1 MAQQH
6 FVWQETEREVPAISN
21 ENEQQEVSSMKIRDE
36 VAKSAEMCVIGAMLI
51 DEKALANVIQTLK
64 PEHFYFDELKAM
76 YQAIL
81 ELSSE
86 GKSIDFVSVLKKLVA
101 DSFYDEKQAKQMLFE
116 CADLVPSV
124 SQVESYAKTVV
135 DSFKAR
141 KLQEIGARLAFDGV
155 FAENVNEVAGE
166 VMSELYEVVSEQ
178 QKKRLKTVGDIGI
191 QVFECYSKD
200 EQDLENRSH
209 TGFSRLDE
217 ILKGMSAGNLIIL
230 AARPKLGKTA
240 FALSIAENVAK
251 SGKAVAFYSLEMG
264 SSEIYERLLSKRA
277 KIPMN
282 TLIDRCFRDK
292 RRPQKVR
299 AEEINKIAE
308 AIDEICAL
316 PIRINDNPG
325 CTVNDIRLES
335 RCVAAQAN
343 LCTKSC
349 QERNLDSRDGEPPLG
364 LIVIDYLQL
373 MRSSKKFES
382 RNLEVG
388 AICRELKC
396 LASELCV
403 PILCLSQLNRTS
415 DESTRPSPSELRDS
429 GSIEQDAN
437 KVILMWCIEKNL
449 NERGFVESKTI
460 GVDVALNRR
469 GTTGVTLFNS
479 NGNYMQFTE
488 LDRKYE
494 ESKPKKI
501 WR

>member
-1 MAQQH
+1 
-6 FVWQETEREVPAISN
+6 
-21 ENEQQEVSSMKIRDE
+21 MKTQDE
-36 VAKSAEMCVIGAMLI
+36 VAKSAEMCVIGAILI

-64 PEHFYFDELKAM
+64 PEHFYFDELKAA

-86 GKSIDFVSVLKKLVA
+86 GKSIDIVSVLKKLVA
-101 DSFYDEKQAKQMLFE
+101 EGFYDEKQAKQMLLE
-116 CADLVPSV
+116 CANLVPSI
-124 SQVESYAKTVV
+124 SQAETYAKTVS

-141 KLQEIGARLAFDGV
+141 KLREIGTRLAFDGV
-155 FAENVNEVAGE
+155 FAENVDEVADGI
-166 VMSELYEVVSEQ
+166 MSELYEVVSEQ
-178 QKKRLKTVGDIGI
+178 HKKQLKTVGTIGT
-191 QVFECYSKD
+191 QVFEGYSND
-200 EQDLENRSH
+200 GQDLENRSH

-240 FALSIAENVAK
+240 FALSIAENIAK
-251 SGKAVAFYSLEMG
+251 SGKTVAFYSLEME
-264 SSEIYERLLSKRA
+264 SSEIYERLLSKMA
-277 KIPMN
+277 QIPMN
-282 TLIDRCFRDK
+282 TLIDRRFKDK

-308 AIDEICAL
+308 SIDEIYSL
-316 PIRINDNPG
+316 PIKINDNPA
-325 CTVNDIRLES
+325 CTVNDVRLES
-335 RCVAAQAN
+335 RLV
-343 LCTKSC
+343 K
-349 QERNLDSRDGEPPLG
+349 DLG

-373 MRSSKKFES
+373 MRSARKFEN

-396 LASELCV
+396 LASELGV

-437 KVILMWCIEKNL
+437 KVILMWSIEKNL
-449 NERGFVESKTI
+449 NERGLVESKTI

-469 GTTGVTLFNS
+469 GTTGVTLFNF
-479 NGNYMQFTE
+479 NGNYMNFTE

-494 ESKPKKI
+494 EPKPKKN

>member
-1 MAQQH
+1 
-6 FVWQETEREVPAISN
+6 
-21 ENEQQEVSSMKIRDE
+21 MKIQDE

-64 PEHFYFDELKAM
+64 PEHFYFDELKAT

-101 DSFYDEKQAKQMLFE
+101 KGIYDEKQAKQMLFE

-124 SQVESYAKTVV
+124 SQVESYAKTVI

-141 KLQEIGARLAFDGV
+141 KLREIGTRLAFDGV
-155 FAENVNEVAGE
+155 FAENVNDVADE

-178 QKKRLKTVGDIGI
+178 HKKSLKTVGDIGT
-191 QVFECYSKD
+191 QVFEAYSSSG
-200 EQDLENRSH
+200 QDLENRSH

-251 SGKAVAFYSLEMG
+251 SGKTVAFYSLEME

-277 KIPMN
+277 QVPMN
-282 TLIDRCFRDK
+282 TLIERGARAGNSRSEKDKETGFSARDLEFLK
-292 RRPQKVR
+292 KK
-299 AEEINKIAE
+299 INE
-308 AIDEICAL
+308 LSAL
-316 PIRINDNPG
+316 PKKVNDNPA
-325 CTVNDIRLES
+325 CAVNDIRLES
-335 RCVAAQAN
+335 QLVKN
-343 LCTKSC
+343 
-349 QERNLDSRDGEPPLG
+349 LG

-396 LASELCV
+396 LASELGV

-415 DESTRPSPSELRDS
+415 DESMRPSPSELRDS

-469 GTTGVTLFNS
+469 GTTGVTLFNF

>member
-1 MAQQH
+1 
-6 FVWQETEREVPAISN
+6 
-21 ENEQQEVSSMKIRDE
+21 MKIQDE

-64 PEHFYFDELKAM
+64 PEHFYFDELKAA
-76 YQAIL
+76 YQASW

-101 DSFYDEKQAKQMLFE
+101 KGFYDEKQAKQMLLE
-116 CADLVPSV
+116 CADLVPSI
-124 SQVESYAKTVV
+124 SQAEAYAKTVV

-141 KLQEIGARLAFDGV
+141 KLQEIGTRLAFDGV
-155 FAENVNEVAGE
+155 FADNVNEVADE
-166 VMSELYEVVSEQ
+166 IMSELYEVVSGQ
-178 QKKRLKTVGDIGI
+178 HKKQLKTVGDIGTQI
-191 QVFECYSKD
+191 FEGYSND
-200 EQDLENRSH
+200 GQDLENRSH

-240 FALSIAENVAK
+240 FALSIAENIAK
-251 SGKAVAFYSLEMG
+251 SGKTVAFYSLEME
-264 SSEIYERLLSKRA
+264 SSEIYERLLSKRS

-282 TLIDRCFRDK
+282 TLIDRRFKDK

-308 AIDEICAL
+308 SIDEIYSL
-316 PIRINDNPG
+316 PIKINDNPA
-325 CTVNDIRLES
+325 CTVNDVRLES
-335 RCVAAQAN
+335 RLV
-343 LCTKSC
+343 K
-349 QERNLDSRDGEPPLG
+349 DLG

-373 MRSSKKFES
+373 MRSTKRFEN

-388 AICRELKC
+388 SICRELKC
-396 LASELCV
+396 LASELGV

-437 KVILMWCIEKNL
+437 KVILMWSIEKNL
-449 NERGFVESKTI
+449 NERGLVESKTI

-469 GTTGVTLFNS
+469 GTTGVTLFNF
-479 NGNYMQFTE
+479 NGNYMKFTE

-494 ESKPKKI
+494 EPKPKKT

>member
-1 MAQQH
+1 M
-6 FVWQETEREVPAISN
+6 SN
-21 ENEQQEVSSMKIRDE
+21 IKIQDE
-36 VAKSAEMCVIGAMLI
+36 VAKSAEMCVIGAILI
-51 DEKALANVIQTLK
+51 DEKALVNVMQTLK
-64 PEHFYFDELKAM
+64 PEHFYFDELKAT

-101 DSFYDEKQAKQMLFE
+101 EGFYDEKQAKQMLLE
-116 CADLVPSV
+116 CANLVPSI
-124 SQVESYAKTVV
+124 SQAETYAKTVS

-141 KLQEIGARLAFDGV
+141 KLREIGTRLAFDGV
-155 FAENVNEVAGE
+155 FAENVDEVSEGI
-166 VMSELYEVVSEQ
+166 MSELYEVVSEQ
-178 QKKRLKTVGDIGI
+178 HKKQLKTVGDIGTK
-191 QVFECYSKD
+191 VFEGYSND
-200 EQDLENRSH
+200 GQDLENRSH

-240 FALSIAENVAK
+240 FALSIAENIAK
-251 SGKAVAFYSLEMG
+251 SGKTVAFYSLEME
-264 SSEIYERLLSKRA
+264 SSEIYERLLSKRS

-282 TLIDRCFRDK
+282 TLIDRRFRDK

-308 AIDEICAL
+308 SIDEIYSL
-316 PIRINDNPG
+316 PIKINDNPA
-325 CTVNDIRLES
+325 CTVNDVRLES
-335 RCVAAQAN
+335 RLV
-343 LCTKSC
+343 K
-349 QERNLDSRDGEPPLG
+349 DLG

-373 MRSSKKFES
+373 MRSTKKFEN

-388 AICRELKC
+388 SICRELKC
-396 LASELCV
+396 LASELGV
-403 PILCLSQLNRTS
+403 PILCLSQLNRVS

-437 KVILMWCIEKNL
+437 KVILMWSIEKNL
-449 NERGFVESKTI
+449 NERGLVESKTI

-469 GTTGVTLFNS
+469 GTTGVTLFNF
-479 NGNYMQFTE
+479 NGNYMNFTE

-494 ESKPKKI
+494 EPKPKK
-501 WR
+501 R

>member
-1 MAQQH
+1 M
-6 FVWQETEREVPAISN
+6 SN
-21 ENEQQEVSSMKIRDE
+21 IKIQDE
-36 VAKSAEMCVIGAMLI
+36 VAKSAEMCVIGAILI

-64 PEHFYFDELKAM
+64 PEHFYFDELKAA

-101 DSFYDEKQAKQMLFE
+101 KGFYDEKQAKQMLLE
-116 CADLVPSV
+116 CADLVPSI
-124 SQVESYAKTVV
+124 SQADTYAKTVS

-155 FAENVNEVAGE
+155 FAENVNEVADE
-166 VMSELYEVVSEQ
+166 IMSELYEVVSEQ
-178 QKKRLKTVGDIGI
+178 HKKQLKNVGDLGT
-191 QVFECYSKD
+191 QVFEGYSND
-200 EQDLENRSH
+200 GQDLENRSH
-209 TGFSRLDE
+209 TGFPRLDE

-240 FALSIAENVAK
+240 FALSIAENIAK
-251 SGKAVAFYSLEMG
+251 SGKTVAFYSLEME
-264 SSEIYERLLSKRA
+264 SSEIYERLLSKSA
-277 KIPMN
+277 QIPMN
-282 TLIDRCFRDK
+282 TLIDRRFRDK
-292 RRPQKVR
+292 RRPQKIR
-299 AEEINKIAE
+299 DEEINKIAE
-308 AIDEICAL
+308 TIDEIYSL
-316 PIRINDNPG
+316 PIKINDNPA

-335 RCVAAQAN
+335 RLV
-343 LCTKSC
+343 K
-349 QERNLDSRDGEPPLG
+349 DLG

-373 MRSSKKFES
+373 MRSTKKAEN

-388 AICRELKC
+388 SICRELKC
-396 LASELCV
+396 LASELGV

-437 KVILMWCIEKNL
+437 KVILMWSIEKNL
-449 NERGFVESKTI
+449 NERGLVESKTI

-469 GTTGVTLFNS
+469 GTTGVTLFNF
-479 NGNYMQFTE
+479 NGNYMNFTE
-488 LDRKYE
+488 LERKYE
-494 ESKPKKI
+494 EPKAKKT

>member
-1 MAQQH
+1 
-6 FVWQETEREVPAISN
+6 
-21 ENEQQEVSSMKIRDE
+21 MKTQDE
-36 VAKSAEMCVIGAMLI
+36 VAKSAEMCVIGAILI

-64 PEHFYFDELKAM
+64 PEHFYFDELKAA

-101 DSFYDEKQAKQMLFE
+101 KGIYDEKQAKQMLLE
-116 CADLVPSV
+116 CANLVPSI
-124 SQVESYAKTVV
+124 SQAETYAKTVS

-141 KLQEIGARLAFDGV
+141 KLREIGTRLAFDGV
-155 FAENVNEVAGE
+155 FAENVDEVADGI
-166 VMSELYEVVSEQ
+166 MSELYEVVSEQ
-178 QKKRLKTVGDIGI
+178 HKKQLKTVGAIGT
-191 QVFECYSKD
+191 QVFEGYSND
-200 EQDLENRSH
+200 GQDLENRSH

-251 SGKAVAFYSLEMG
+251 SGKTVAFYSLEME
-264 SSEIYERLLSKRA
+264 SSEIYERLLSKRS

-282 TLIDRCFRDK
+282 TLIDRRFRDK
-292 RRPQKVR
+292 RRPQKIR
-299 AEEINKIAE
+299 DEEINKIAE
-308 AIDEICAL
+308 TIDEIYSL
-316 PIRINDNPG
+316 PIKINDNPA

-335 RCVAAQAN
+335 KLIKN
-343 LCTKSC
+343 
-349 QERNLDSRDGEPPLG
+349 LG

-373 MRSSKKFES
+373 MRSKKRFEN

-388 AICRELKC
+388 SICRELKC
-396 LASELCV
+396 LASDLGV

-437 KVILMWCIEKNL
+437 KVILMWSIEKNL
-449 NERGFVESKTI
+449 NERGLVESKTI

-469 GTTGVTLFNS
+469 GTTGVTLFNF
-479 NGNYMQFTE
+479 NGNYMNFTE

-494 ESKPKKI
+494 EPKAKKN

>member
-1 MAQQH
+1 
-6 FVWQETEREVPAISN
+6 
-21 ENEQQEVSSMKIRDE
+21 MKTQDE
-36 VAKSAEMCVIGAMLI
+36 VAKSAEMCIIGAILI

-64 PEHFYFDELKAM
+64 PEHFYFDELKAT

-86 GKSIDFVSVLKKLVA
+86 EKSIDFVSVLKKLVA
-101 DSFYDEKQAKQMLFE
+101 KGIYDEKQAKQMLFE

-124 SQVESYAKTVV
+124 SQVESYAKTVI

-141 KLQEIGARLAFDGV
+141 RLQEIGARLTFDGV
-155 FAENVNEVAGE
+155 FAENINEVADE
-166 VMSELYEVVSEQ
+166 VMSKLYEVVSEQ
-178 QKKRLKTVGDIGI
+178 HKKQLKTVGDIGAK
-191 QVFECYSKD
+191 VFESYSKD

-251 SGKAVAFYSLEMG
+251 SGKTVAFYSLEME
-264 SSEIYERLLSKRA
+264 SSEIYERLLSKKA
-277 KIPMN
+277 QIPMN
-282 TLIDRCFRDK
+282 TLIDRRFRDK

-299 AEEINKIAE
+299 AEEINKIAD
-308 AIDEICAL
+308 AIDEIYVL
-316 PIRINDNPG
+316 PIKINDNPG

-335 RCVAAQAN
+335 RCVAAQVN
-343 LCTKSC
+343 LRTKSC
-349 QERNLDSRDGEPPLG
+349 QERKLDSRDGEPPLG

-373 MRSSKKFES
+373 MRSSKKLEN

-388 AICRELKC
+388 AICRDLKC
-396 LASELCV
+396 LASELGV

-415 DESTRPSPSELRDS
+415 DESMRPSPSELRDS

-469 GTTGVTLFNS
+469 GTTGVTLFNF

-494 ESKPKKI
+494 EPKLKKT

>member
-1 MAQQH
+1 
-6 FVWQETEREVPAISN
+6 
-21 ENEQQEVSSMKIRDE
+21 MKTQDE
-36 VAKSAEMCVIGAMLI
+36 VAKSAEMCVIGAILI

-64 PEHFYFDELKAM
+64 PEHFYFDELKAA

-81 ELSSE
+81 GLSSE

-101 DSFYDEKQAKQMLFE
+101 EGFYDEKQAKQMLLE
-116 CADLVPSV
+116 CANLVPSI
-124 SQVESYAKTVV
+124 SHAETYAKTVS

-141 KLQEIGARLAFDGV
+141 KLREIGTRLAFDGV
-155 FAENVNEVAGE
+155 FAENVDEVSEGI
-166 VMSELYEVVSEQ
+166 MSELYEVVSEQ
-178 QKKRLKTVGDIGI
+178 HKKQLKTVGDIGTK
-191 QVFECYSKD
+191 VFEGYSND
-200 EQDLENRSH
+200 GQDLENRSH

-251 SGKAVAFYSLEMG
+251 SGKTVAFYSMEME

-277 KIPMN
+277 QIPMN
-282 TLIDRCFRDK
+282 TLIDRRFRDK
-292 RRPQKVR
+292 RRPQKIR
-299 AEEINKIAE
+299 DEEINKIAE
-308 AIDEICAL
+308 TIDEIYSL
-316 PIRINDNPG
+316 PIKINDNPA

-335 RCVAAQAN
+335 KLIKN
-343 LCTKSC
+343 
-349 QERNLDSRDGEPPLG
+349 LG

-373 MRSSKKFES
+373 MRSKKRFEN

-388 AICRELKC
+388 SICRELKC
-396 LASELCV
+396 LASDLGV

-437 KVILMWCIEKNL
+437 KVILMWSIEKNL
-449 NERGFVESKTI
+449 NERGLVESKTI

-469 GTTGVTLFNS
+469 GTTGVTLFNF
-479 NGNYMQFTE
+479 NGNYMNFTE

-494 ESKPKKI
+494 EPKAKKN

>member
-1 MAQQH
+1 M
-6 FVWQETEREVPAISN
+6 SN
-21 ENEQQEVSSMKIRDE
+21 IKIQDE
-36 VAKSAEMCVIGAMLI
+36 VAKSAEMCVIGAILI
-51 DEKALANVIQTLK
+51 DEKALVNVMQTLK
-64 PEHFYFDELKAM
+64 PEHFYFDELKAT

-101 DSFYDEKQAKQMLFE
+101 EGFYDEKQAKQMLLE
-116 CADLVPSV
+116 CANLVPSI
-124 SQVESYAKTVV
+124 SQAETYAKTVS

-141 KLQEIGARLAFDGV
+141 KLREIGTRLAFDGV
-155 FAENVNEVAGE
+155 FAENVDEVADGI
-166 VMSELYEVVSEQ
+166 MSELYEVVSEQ
-178 QKKRLKTVGDIGI
+178 HKKQLKTVGDIGTK
-191 QVFECYSKD
+191 VFEGYSND
-200 EQDLENRSH
+200 GQDVENRSH

-251 SGKAVAFYSLEMG
+251 SGKTVAFYSMEME

-277 KIPMN
+277 QIPMN
-282 TLIDRCFRDK
+282 TLIDRRFRDK
-292 RRPQKVR
+292 RRPQKIR
-299 AEEINKIAE
+299 DEEINKIAE
-308 AIDEICAL
+308 TIDEIYSL
-316 PIRINDNPG
+316 PIKINDNPA

-335 RCVAAQAN
+335 KLIKN
-343 LCTKSC
+343 
-349 QERNLDSRDGEPPLG
+349 LG

-373 MRSSKKFES
+373 MRSKKRFEN

-388 AICRELKC
+388 SICRELKC
-396 LASELCV
+396 LASDLGV

-437 KVILMWCIEKNL
+437 KVILMWSIEKNL
-449 NERGFVESKTI
+449 NERGLVESKTI

-469 GTTGVTLFNS
+469 GTTGVTLFNF
-479 NGNYMQFTE
+479 NGNYMNFTE

-494 ESKPKKI
+494 EPKAKKN

>member
-1 MAQQH
+1 
-6 FVWQETEREVPAISN
+6 
-21 ENEQQEVSSMKIRDE
+21 MKTQDE
-36 VAKSAEMCVIGAMLI
+36 VAKSAEMCVIGAILI

-64 PEHFYFDELKAM
+64 PEHFYFDELKAA

-101 DSFYDEKQAKQMLFE
+101 KGIYDEKQAKQMLLE
-116 CADLVPSV
+116 CANLVPSI
-124 SQVESYAKTVV
+124 SQAETYAKTVS

-141 KLQEIGARLAFDGV
+141 KLREIGTRLAFDGV
-155 FAENVNEVAGE
+155 FAENVDEVSEGI
-166 VMSELYEVVSEQ
+166 MSELYEVVSEQ
-178 QKKRLKTVGDIGI
+178 HKKQLKTVGDIGTK
-191 QVFECYSKD
+191 VFEGYSND
-200 EQDLENRSH
+200 GQDVENRSH

-251 SGKAVAFYSLEMG
+251 SGKTVAFYSMEME

-277 KIPMN
+277 QIPMN
-282 TLIDRCFRDK
+282 TLIDRRFRDK
-292 RRPQKVR
+292 RRPQKIR
-299 AEEINKIAE
+299 DEEINKIAE
-308 AIDEICAL
+308 TIDEIYSL
-316 PIRINDNPG
+316 PIKINDNPA

-335 RCVAAQAN
+335 KLIKN
-343 LCTKSC
+343 
-349 QERNLDSRDGEPPLG
+349 LG

-373 MRSSKKFES
+373 MRSKKRFEN

-388 AICRELKC
+388 SICRELKC
-396 LASELCV
+396 LASDLGV

-449 NERGFVESKTI
+449 NERGFVERKTI
-460 GVDVALNRR
+460 GADVALNRR
-469 GTTGVTLFNS
+469 GTTGVTLFNF

-494 ESKPKKI
+494 EAKPKKI

>member
-1 MAQQH
+1 M
-6 FVWQETEREVPAISN
+6 
-21 ENEQQEVSSMKIRDE
+21 
-36 VAKSAEMCVIGAMLI
+36 
-51 DEKALANVIQTLK
+51 QTLK
-64 PEHFYFDELKAM
+64 PEHFYFDELKAA
-76 YQAIL
+76 YQASW

-101 DSFYDEKQAKQMLFE
+101 KGFYDEKQAKQMLLE
-116 CADLVPSV
+116 CADLVPSI
-124 SQVESYAKTVV
+124 SQAEAYAKTVV

-141 KLQEIGARLAFDGV
+141 KLQEIGTRLAFDGV
-155 FAENVNEVAGE
+155 FADNVNEVADE
-166 VMSELYEVVSEQ
+166 IMSELYEVVSGQ
-178 QKKRLKTVGDIGI
+178 HKKQLKTVGDIGTQI
-191 QVFECYSKD
+191 FEGYSND
-200 EQDLENRSH
+200 GQDLENRSH

-240 FALSIAENVAK
+240 FALSIAENIAK
-251 SGKAVAFYSLEMG
+251 SGKTVAFYSLEME
-264 SSEIYERLLSKRA
+264 SSEIYERLLSKRS

-282 TLIDRCFRDK
+282 TLIDRRFKDK

-308 AIDEICAL
+308 SIDEIYSL
-316 PIRINDNPG
+316 PIKINDNPA
-325 CTVNDIRLES
+325 CTVNDVRLES
-335 RCVAAQAN
+335 RLV
-343 LCTKSC
+343 K
-349 QERNLDSRDGEPPLG
+349 DLG

-373 MRSSKKFES
+373 MRSTKRFEN

-388 AICRELKC
+388 SICRELKC
-396 LASELCV
+396 LASELGV

-437 KVILMWCIEKNL
+437 KVILMWSIEKNL
-449 NERGFVESKTI
+449 NERGLVESKTI

-469 GTTGVTLFNS
+469 GTTGVTLFNF
-479 NGNYMQFTE
+479 NGNYMKFTE

-494 ESKPKKI
+494 EPKPKKT

>member
-1 MAQQH
+1 
-6 FVWQETEREVPAISN
+6 
-21 ENEQQEVSSMKIRDE
+21 MKTQDE
-36 VAKSAEMCVIGAMLI
+36 VAKSAEMCVIGTILI
-51 DEKALANVIQTLK
+51 DEKALVNVMQTLK
-64 PEHFYFDELKAM
+64 PEHFYFDELKAA

-101 DSFYDEKQAKQMLFE
+101 EGFYDEKQAKQMLLE
-116 CADLVPSV
+116 CANLVPSI
-124 SQVESYAKTVV
+124 SQAETYAKTVS

-141 KLQEIGARLAFDGV
+141 KLREIGTRLAFDGV
-155 FAENVNEVAGE
+155 FAENVDEVADGI
-166 VMSELYEVVSEQ
+166 MSELYEVVSEQ
-178 QKKRLKTVGDIGI
+178 HKKQLKTVGDIGTK
-191 QVFECYSKD
+191 VFEGYSND
-200 EQDLENRSH
+200 GQDVENRSH

-251 SGKAVAFYSLEMG
+251 SGKTVAFYSMEME

-277 KIPMN
+277 QIPMN
-282 TLIDRCFRDK
+282 TLIDRRFRDK
-292 RRPQKVR
+292 RRPQKIR
-299 AEEINKIAE
+299 DEEINKIAE
-308 AIDEICAL
+308 TIDEIYSL
-316 PIRINDNPG
+316 PIKINDNPA

-335 RCVAAQAN
+335 KLIKN
-343 LCTKSC
+343 
-349 QERNLDSRDGEPPLG
+349 LG

-373 MRSSKKFES
+373 MRSKKRFEN

-388 AICRELKC
+388 SICRELKC
-396 LASELCV
+396 LASDLGV

-437 KVILMWCIEKNL
+437 KVILMWSIEKNL
-449 NERGFVESKTI
+449 NERGLVESKTI

-469 GTTGVTLFNS
+469 GTTGVTLFNF
-479 NGNYMQFTE
+479 NGNYMNFTE

-494 ESKPKKI
+494 EPKAKKN

>member
-1 MAQQH
+1 
-6 FVWQETEREVPAISN
+6 
-21 ENEQQEVSSMKIRDE
+21 MKIQDE
-36 VAKSAEMCVIGAMLI
+36 VAKSAEMCVIGSILVDA
-51 DEKALANVIQTLK
+51 KALVNVMQTLK
-64 PEHFYFDELKAM
+64 PEHFYFDELKAA
-76 YQAIL
+76 YQASW

-101 DSFYDEKQAKQMLFE
+101 KGFYDEKQAKQMLLE
-116 CADLVPSV
+116 CADLVPSI
-124 SQVESYAKTVV
+124 SQAEAYAKTVV

-141 KLQEIGARLAFDGV
+141 KLQEIGTRLAFDGV
-155 FAENVNEVAGE
+155 FADNVNEVADE
-166 VMSELYEVVSEQ
+166 IMSELYEVVSGQ
-178 QKKRLKTVGDIGI
+178 HKKQLKTVGDIGTQI
-191 QVFECYSKD
+191 FEGYSND
-200 EQDLENRSH
+200 GQDLENRSH

-240 FALSIAENVAK
+240 FALSIAENIAK
-251 SGKAVAFYSLEMG
+251 SGKTVAFYSLEME
-264 SSEIYERLLSKRA
+264 SSEIYERLLSKRS

-282 TLIDRCFRDK
+282 TLIDRRFKDK

-308 AIDEICAL
+308 TIDEIYSL
-316 PIRINDNPG
+316 PIKINDNPA
-325 CTVNDIRLES
+325 CTVNDVRLES
-335 RCVAAQAN
+335 RLV
-343 LCTKSC
+343 K
-349 QERNLDSRDGEPPLG
+349 DLG

-373 MRSSKKFES
+373 MRSTKRFEN

-388 AICRELKC
+388 SICRELKC
-396 LASELCV
+396 LASELGV

-437 KVILMWCIEKNL
+437 KVILMWSIEKNL
-449 NERGFVESKTI
+449 NERGLVESKTI

-469 GTTGVTLFNS
+469 GTTGVTLFNF
-479 NGNYMQFTE
+479 NGNYMKFTE

-494 ESKPKKI
+494 EPKPKKT